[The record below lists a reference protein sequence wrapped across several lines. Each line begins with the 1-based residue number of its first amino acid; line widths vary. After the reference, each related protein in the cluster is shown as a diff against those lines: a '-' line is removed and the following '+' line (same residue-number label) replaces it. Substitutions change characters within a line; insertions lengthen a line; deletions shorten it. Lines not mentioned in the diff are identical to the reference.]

1 MYIKL
6 GDLVER
12 LSLFLNGLVDFEAF
26 FSNESFISH
35 IQISKAIINLSEA

>member
-26 FSNESFISH
+26 LAMKASYH
-35 IQISKAIINLSEA
+35 IYKYQKL